1 MLRLVRIMK
10 IQEVRMTAGIVGNPK
25 KHPVNLP
32 IDMNRGANAPTPK
45 TTIKV
50 TVNPVKKQ

>member
-1 MLRLVRIMK
+1 
-10 IQEVRMTAGIVGNPK
+10 MTAGIVGNPK